1 MWDWS
6 EVRVGRMSR
15 EVVVARMSWVQ
26 RQWYVC
32 TARSVDLF
40 ELVLALAFALVLA
53 SGLGD
58 AIVTGSLDYESLRLF
73 MWLIV

>member
-1 MWDWS
+1 
-6 EVRVGRMSR
+6 MSR

-40 ELVLALAFALVLA
+40 ELVLALALAFALVLA